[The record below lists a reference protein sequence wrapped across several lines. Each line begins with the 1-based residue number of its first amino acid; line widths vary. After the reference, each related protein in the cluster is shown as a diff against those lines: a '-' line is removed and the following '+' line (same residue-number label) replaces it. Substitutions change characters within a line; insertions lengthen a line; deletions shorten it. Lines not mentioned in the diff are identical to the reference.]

1 MSLRAL
7 MRENLQREL
16 LFDEFGQRATLN
28 FQFSSPEGAPR
39 LVDPLRGGALFISL
53 HSALSPFSAR
63 ENHKS

>member
-1 MSLRAL
+1 

-16 LFDEFGQRATLN
+16 LGQRATLN